1 MNTQLK
7 SMLFFVTTSLIIFTG
22 CKKNDYHRGNDCFS
36 PDPENKI
43 LKKRDHSG
51 SATVSLFATGLN
63 NPRGLKFG
71 PDCKLYVAEAGLGG
85 TENYDKQCPQLVP
98 PDGPY
103 LGSTTGGRISK
114 FGSDGLL
121 ITVTNK
127 LPTTISNYGDILGP
141 SDVAFVGN
149 TLYALL
155 FAGCGHGVP
164 TVPTSVVKMNADG
177 TFEVIADLGAW
188 RVSHPVAHPPTDD
201 FDAEGAW
208 YNMISVD
215 NDLYVV
221 DANHGEVV
229 KVTTSGVITSVVDL
243 SAKYGHNVPT
253 ALAYHGNLYVGN
265 LGLFPFADGSSNI
278 YKVTTDGQTK
288 IVETGL
294 TAILGLVF
302 DKHDRIYVLETTT
315 GERTGGQYTTPGS
328 GKVIRINPGGEKEV
342 IATGLSNP
350 TALAYGPDGNLY
362 VLNWGFGAAAG
373 GGEILKVTL
382 SQ

>member
-1 MNTQLK
+1 MQTKLK
-7 SMLFFVTTSLIIFTG
+7 SPLFLFTFSFLFLVG
-22 CKKNDYHRGNDCFS
+22 CKKYDYDPSKHCFS
-36 PDPENKI
+36 PDSENRA
-43 LKKRDHSG
+43 LAKRNNSG
-51 SATVSLFATGLN
+51 TAAVSVFATDLN

-85 TENYDKQCPQLVP
+85 TENSDKQCPQLVP

-114 FGSDGLL
+114 FGSDGVRL
-121 ITVTNK
+121 TVTNN
-127 LPTTISNYGDILGP
+127 LPTAISHYGDILGP
-141 SDVAFVGN
+141 SDVAFIGN

-164 TVPTSVVKMNADG
+164 TVPTSVVKMNANG
-177 TFEVIADLGAW
+177 TFTVIADLGAW
-188 RVSHPVAHPPTDD
+188 RVSHPVAHPPTYD

-208 YNMISVD
+208 YNMISVG
-215 NDLYVV
+215 NYLYVV

-229 KVTTSGVITSVVDL
+229 KITTDGVITSVVDL
-243 SAKYGHNVPT
+243 SARYGHLVPT

-265 LGLFPFADGSSNI
+265 IGLFPFADGNSNI
-278 YKVTTDGQTK
+278 YKVTPDGQTK

-302 DKHDRIYVLETTT
+302 DNRDRMYVLETTT
-315 GERTGGQYTTPGS
+315 GKRTGDEYTTPGT
-328 GKVIRINPGGEKEV
+328 GKVIRVNPDASKEV

-350 TALAYGPDGNLY
+350 SAIAYGPDGNLY

-373 GGEILKVTL
+373 VGEILKVTL
-382 SQ
+382 SH

>member
-1 MNTQLK
+1 MQTRLK
-7 SMLFFVTTSLIIFTG
+7 SPLFLVTFSFIFFTG
-22 CKKNDYHRGNDCFS
+22 CNKHDYHPGNDCFS
-36 PDPENKI
+36 PDPENTI
-43 LKKRDHSG
+43 LKKRDNLG
-51 SATVSLFATGLN
+51 SATISLFATGLN

-71 PDCKLYVAEAGLGG
+71 PDCKLYIAESGLGG
-85 TENYDKQCPQLVP
+85 TENSDKQCPQLVP

-103 LGSTTGGRISK
+103 LGSTTGGSISR
-114 FGSDGLL
+114 FGSDGVR
-121 ITVTNK
+121 ITVSDK
-127 LPTTISNYGDILGP
+127 LPTAISHYGDILGP
-141 SDVAFVGN
+141 SDVAFIGN

-164 TVPTSVVKMNADG
+164 TVPTSVVKMKSDG
-177 TFEVIADLGAW
+177 TFTVIADLGAW
-188 RVSHPVAHPPTDD
+188 RVSHPVAHPPTYD

-215 NDLYVV
+215 NYLYVV

-229 KVTTSGVITSVVDL
+229 KITPDGVITSVVDL
-243 SAKYGHNVPT
+243 SANYGHIVPT

-265 LGLFPFADGSSNI
+265 IGLFPFTDGSSNV
-278 YKVTTDGQTK
+278 YKVTPDGQTK

-302 DKHDRIYVLETTT
+302 DKQDRMYVLETTT
-315 GERTGGQYTTPGS
+315 GKRNGGEYTTPGS
-328 GKVIRINPGGEKEV
+328 GKIVRVNADGSKEV

-350 TALAYGPDGNLY
+350 TSMAYGPDGNLY

-382 SQ
+382 KH

>member
-1 MNTQLK
+1 MRTQLK
-7 SMLFFVTTSLIIFTG
+7 SLLFLVTFSFIFSMG
-22 CKKNDYHRGNDCFS
+22 CKKHDHQPSNNCFL
-36 PDPENKI
+36 PDSENRV
-43 LKKRDHSG
+43 LAKRNNSG
-51 SATVSLFATGLN
+51 TAAVSVFATDLN

-103 LGSTTGGRISK
+103 IGSTTGGRISK
-114 FGSDGLL
+114 FGSDGVR

-127 LPTTISNYGDILGP
+127 LPTTISHYGDILGP
-141 SDVAFVGN
+141 SDVAFIGN

-164 TVPTSVVKMNADG
+164 TVPTSVVKMNSDG
-177 TFEVIADLGAW
+177 TFTVIADLGAW
-188 RVSHPVAHPPTDD
+188 LVAHPVAHPPTDD

-208 YNMISVD
+208 YNMISVG

-221 DANHGEVV
+221 DANHGVVV
-229 KVTTSGVITSVVDL
+229 KVTTDGVITQVVDL

-265 LGLFPFADGSSNI
+265 LGVSPFADGSSNI
-278 YKVTTDGQTK
+278 YKVTPGGQTK

-302 DKHDRIYVLETTT
+302 DNRDRMYVLETTT
-315 GERTGGQYTTPGS
+315 GKRGENEYTTPGT
-328 GKVIRINPGGEKEV
+328 GKVVRVNPDGSKDE

-350 TALAYGPDGNLY
+350 TAIAYGPDGNLY

-373 GGEILKVTL
+373 GGEMLKVTL
-382 SQ
+382 NN

>member
-1 MNTQLK
+1 MRTQLK
-7 SMLFFVTTSLIIFTG
+7 SLKCLVTLSFIFFIG
-22 CKKNDYHRGNDCFS
+22 CKKHDCNPTNSCFS

-43 LKKRDHSG
+43 LEKRDNSG
-51 SATVSLFATGLN
+51 SATVSVFATNLN

-85 TENYDKQCPQLVP
+85 TENSDKQCPQLVP

-114 FGSDGLL
+114 YGSDGIR
-121 ITVTNK
+121 ITVTDK
-127 LPTTISNYGDILGP
+127 LPTTISHFGDILGP

-164 TVPTSVVKMNADG
+164 TVPTSVVKMNSDG
-177 TFEVIADLGAW
+177 TFTVIADLGAW
-188 RVSHPVAHPPTDD
+188 RVAHPVAHPPTDD

-208 YNMISVD
+208 YNMISVGD
-215 NDLYVV
+215 HLYVV

-229 KVTTSGVITSVVDL
+229 KVTTGGVITSVADL
-243 SAKYGHNVPT
+243 SVKYGHNVPT

-265 LGLFPFADGSSNI
+265 LGLSPFSDGSSNI
-278 YKVTTDGQTK
+278 YKITPDGQTK

-302 DKHDRIYVLETTT
+302 DNRDRMYVLETTT
-315 GERTGGQYTTPGS
+315 GKRAENEYTTPGT
-328 GKVIRINPGGEKEV
+328 GKVVRVNPDGSKDV
-342 IATGLSNP
+342 IATGFSNP
-350 TALAYGPDGNLY
+350 TSMAYGPDGNLY
-362 VLNWGFGAAAG
+362 VLNWGFAG
-373 GGEILKVTL
+373 VAGSGEVLKVAL
-382 SQ
+382 NK

>member
-1 MNTQLK
+1 MQTRLK
-7 SMLFFVTTSLIIFTG
+7 SPLFLVTFSFIFLIG
-22 CKKNDYHRGNDCFS
+22 CRKHDYHPSKDCFS
-36 PDPENKI
+36 PDPENTI

-85 TENYDKQCPQLVP
+85 TTNYDKQCPQLVP

-103 LGSTTGGRISK
+103 LGSITGGRISL
-114 FGSDGLL
+114 FGSDGAR
-121 ITVTNK
+121 ITVSDK
-127 LPTTISNYGDILGP
+127 LPTAISNFGDILGP
-141 SDVAFVGN
+141 SDVAFIGN

-177 TFEVIADLGAW
+177 TFKVIADLGAW
-188 RVSHPVAHPPTDD
+188 RVSHPVAHPPTYD

-215 NDLYVV
+215 NYLYVV

-229 KVTTSGVITSVVDL
+229 KITTDGVITSVVDL
-243 SAKYGHNVPT
+243 SANYGHIVPT

-265 LGLFPFADGSSNI
+265 IGLFPFDDGSSNV
-278 YKVTTDGQTK
+278 YKVTPDGQTK

-302 DKHDRIYVLETTT
+302 DKQDRMYVLETTT
-315 GERTGGQYTTPGS
+315 GKRNGGEYTTPGS
-328 GKVIRINPGGEKEV
+328 GKIVRVNPDDSKEV

-350 TALAYGPDGNLY
+350 TAMAYGPDGNLY
-362 VLNWGFGAAAG
+362 VLNWGFGGAAG

-382 SQ
+382 SH

>member
-1 MNTQLK
+1 MKTQLK
-7 SMLFFVTTSLIIFTG
+7 SLKFLFTFCFIFFIG
-22 CKKNDYHRGNDCFS
+22 CRKQDSHPPQNCFS
-36 PDPENKI
+36 PDPENI
-43 LKKRDHSG
+43 SLQKRTNSG
-51 SATVSLFATGLN
+51 SATVTVFATALN

-85 TENYDKQCPQLVP
+85 TENSDKLCPQLVP

-114 FGSDGLL
+114 FGSDGVR
-121 ITVTNK
+121 ITVTDK
-127 LPTTISNYGDILGP
+127 LPTAISHFGDILGP
-141 SDVAFVGN
+141 SDVAFIGN

-164 TVPTSVVKMNADG
+164 TVPTSVVKMKSDG
-177 TFEVIADLGAW
+177 TFTVIADLGAW

-208 YNMISVD
+208 YNMISVG

-229 KVTTSGVITSVVDL
+229 KVTTSGVITSVADL
-243 SAKYGHNVPT
+243 SAKYGHIIPT

-278 YKVTTDGQTK
+278 YKITPGGQTK

-302 DKHDRIYVLETTT
+302 DNHDRIYVLETTT
-315 GERTGGQYTTPGS
+315 GKRNGNEYTTPGT
-328 GKVIRINPGGEKEV
+328 GKVVRVNPDGSKDE
-342 IATGLSNP
+342 IATGFSNP
-350 TALAYGPDGNLY
+350 TSMAYGPDGNLY
-362 VLNWGFGAAAG
+362 VLNWGFAG
-373 GGEILKVTL
+373 VAGSGEILKVTL
-382 SQ
+382 DK